1 MAGRTIFLPKM
12 VSTLHCVCRNAS
24 TLSWQIWCWEEST
37 GSAFSRPCRYWSNW
51 YLRLNQIFICRI
63 SGWVN
68 TTYHYFDS
76 KCFPFFCSKFH
87 GAADHG
93 SKELLRPGLLCSH
106 EPSGGE
112 EHGTIPRGRRSTWMG
127 IGDFNGD
134 IMGYIYIYIS
144 IYYYNFRIY
153 LSLILYTHTHL
164 SIAYFEIVNI
174 WPIAKLELGMPWL
187 CSMIGCYKNISV
199 QIKNWMICQRDHPV
213 PSL

>member
-1 MAGRTIFLPKM
+1 MITYCNWVEVGEWGMVIDFEFCMCSGENQRTLWSIGSGTNQSSTTTSTISLMAGRTIFLPKM

-134 IMGYIYIYIS
+134 IMGYIYIYIYLFITIILEF
-144 IYYYNFRIY
+144 IY
-153 LSLILYTHTHL
+153 H
-164 SIAYFEIVNI
+164 
-174 WPIAKLELGMPWL
+174 
-187 CSMIGCYKNISV
+187 
-199 QIKNWMICQRDHPV
+199 
-213 PSL
+213 